1 MPGERT
7 ASGLQLPPDEA
18 LHLAR
23 GLKARAYALGFDL
36 AGIARLGPAESAR
49 VYDEWLARGMHGA
62 MGYLSRGAEKR
73 RDTRLPFPGAVS
85 ALVVAM
91 EYGGREPAG
100 PVARYARGDDYHE
113 IMVERLREL
122 QAWLGNRLG
131 EPVAGKAYADTG
143 PILERELAQK
153 AGLGWFG
160 KNTCLINP
168 SVGSFTFLGSLLVA
182 LELPPDEPFQ
192 ADRCGTC
199 TRCLEACPTGAI
211 AGPRELDATRCIAYL
226 TIELKGAIPERMREL
241 IGDKVYGCDICQD
254 VCPFNHKFSRELSEP
269 SFASRPVLSGRD
281 ARSLALELL
290 SMSQSEFSSAFR
302 RSPMKRPKLRGLK
315 RNSAVVLGNV
325 GSAEDVSALAAA
337 LADSD
342 PVVRE
347 HASWALGRIGS
358 PEALEALRLAT
369 RCEAVREE
377 EESPPPTFDFG
388 A

>member
-211 AGPRELDATRCIAYL
+211 PGPRELDATRCISYL
-226 TIELKGAIPERMREL
+226 TIELKGAIPELMREL
-241 IGDKVYGCDICQD
+241 IGDKVYGCDICQE
-254 VCPFNHKFSRELSEP
+254 VCPWNV
-269 SFASRPVLSGRD
+269 SFARDLKEPAYAPREAILERD
-281 ARSLALELL
+281 ARALARELL
-290 SMSQSEFSSAFR
+290 QLSQEEFSAAFR
-302 RSPMKRPKLRGLK
+302 KSPMKRAKLRGLK
-315 RNSAVVLGNV
+315 RNAAVVLGNV
-325 GSAEDVSALAAA
+325 GTPDDVPALQRALEDPEPL
-337 LADSD
+337 
-342 PVVRE
+342 VRE
-347 HASWALGRIGS
+347 HAAWALGR
-358 PEALEALRLAT
+358 LETMR
-369 RCEAVREE
+369 
-377 EESPPPTFDFG
+377 
-388 A
+388 